1 MFENLWGW
9 FVAASGTSGILGVLA
24 GRFFRTREQKGSDAA
39 EMIAKVSD
47 AFEKTLATTMKY
59 SSDVIEKMRTDEEKS
74 DVRYHALE
82 ERFSKLEERF
92 FESENDRELL
102 KGIVGDAAA
111 CKFLKSGR
119 NEECPV
125 IRGNIKRLKARCKK
139 CETTPKNEQP

>member
-1 MFENLWGW
+1 MEELWGW
-9 FVAASGTSGILGVLA
+9 LVAASGTSGILGVLT

-47 AFEKTLATTMKY
+47 AFEKTLATTMTY
-59 SSDVIEKMRTDEEKS
+59 SNKVIEKMRTDNESSEA
-74 DVRYHALE
+74 RYSALE
-82 ERFSKLEERF
+82 MRFAKLEERF

-125 IRGNIKRLKARCKK
+125 IRGNIKRLKARCRK
-139 CETTPKNEQP
+139 CDPKTKSEQ